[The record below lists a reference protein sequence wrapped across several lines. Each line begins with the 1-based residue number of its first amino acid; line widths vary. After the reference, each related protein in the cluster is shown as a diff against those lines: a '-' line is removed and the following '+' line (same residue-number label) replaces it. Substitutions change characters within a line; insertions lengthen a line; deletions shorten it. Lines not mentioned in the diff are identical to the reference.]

1 MPNQV
6 LIARSAQ
13 PMQSAARDS
22 EQRAGKHLPLAFWCL
37 LLAACLLRG
46 VGLDRPL
53 LGHYASKSTL
63 YGMIARNWARGLA
76 PAWQPTVDC
85 LVGGQR
91 GAHMIEFPVSAY
103 AVGAAWRLA
112 GGSLDAWG
120 RSLTAAISVAGVALI
135 YLLVRRWHGHQA
147 ALAAGWMLALSPVSI
162 IYGQSLML
170 EASIVL
176 FTLAT
181 LLAWDH
187 WLAKPSSIWLA
198 LASGAL
204 ALLLLTKI
212 YMLVL
217 LIPIAA
223 LALSAGMHRRPRL
236 TAIAAVALAVA
247 MLPAALWYA
256 YAWQATLPGG
266 ELATTAFFS
275 LHDATGK
282 HRLPSPLWFS
292 ANFYRQLLDDL
303 IGPALTGLGF
313 TLALAG
319 LEHPRWRR
327 HLPWLASMAL
337 LAMLLPLKFYKMNY
351 YDVVVLPPLC
361 VLVGLGWQTLDERL
375 ALSRKASLMLLAVG
389 LILSLRYAALP
400 AFQTPVEDR
409 SVIPAAQAVARHSIA
424 DERVVAIH
432 GTSFDLLYYC
442 DRAGWAPP
450 IDDDYLAEK
459 LDDYRSQ
466 GARLLA
472 IADLTTLAAHPA
484 ANALVAKL
492 PLVESG
498 HDFRLYR
505 LDAAI
510 RPAPGSPPLPQP

>member
-1 MPNQV
+1 
-6 LIARSAQ
+6 
-13 PMQSAARDS
+13 MQNAAHPLS
-22 EQRAGKHLPLAFWCL
+22 EPRERKLLPLAFWCL

-46 VGLDRPL
+46 AGLDRPL

-103 AVGAAWRLA
+103 AVGAAWRMG
-112 GGSLDAWG
+112 GGSLDVWG
-120 RSLTAAISVAGVALI
+120 RSLTAAISVAGVALM
-135 YLLVRRWHGHQA
+135 YLLVRRWHGHSA

-162 IYGQSLML
+162 IYGQSFML

-176 FTLAT
+176 LTLAT
-181 LLAWDH
+181 LLCWDH
-187 WLAKPSSIWLA
+187 WLEKPSHVILVLA
-198 LASGAL
+198 ASSL

-217 LIPIAA
+217 LIPLVAM
-223 LALSAGMHRRPRL
+223 ALSAGMHRRPRRA
-236 TAIAAVALAVA
+236 AIAALALTMSV
-247 MLPAALWYA
+247 LPAALWYA

-266 ELATTAFFS
+266 PLATTAFFS

-282 HRLPSPLWFS
+282 HRWPSPLWFS
-292 ANFYRQLLDDL
+292 ADFYRHLLDDL
-303 IGPALTGLGF
+303 TGPALTGLGF
-313 TLALAG
+313 ALALAG
-319 LEHPRWRR
+319 VVHPGWRR
-327 HLPWLASMAL
+327 HLPWLASMAAL
-337 LAMLLPLKFYKMNY
+337 VLLLPLKFYKMNY

-361 VLVGLGWQTLDERL
+361 VLVGLGWQTLDARL
-375 ALSRKASLMLLAVG
+375 ALSRKASLALLAVA
-389 LILSLRYAALP
+389 LVLSLRYAALP
-400 AFQTPVEDR
+400 AFSTPAEDR
-409 SVIPAAQAVARHSIA
+409 GVLPAALAVARHSAA

-450 IDDDYLAEK
+450 VDDDRLAEK
-459 LDDYRSQ
+459 LDDYRAH

-472 IADLTTLAAHPA
+472 IADVASLSAHPSA
-484 ANALVAKL
+484 EALVSKL

-505 LDAAI
+505 LAA
-510 RPAPGSPPLPQP
+510 AV